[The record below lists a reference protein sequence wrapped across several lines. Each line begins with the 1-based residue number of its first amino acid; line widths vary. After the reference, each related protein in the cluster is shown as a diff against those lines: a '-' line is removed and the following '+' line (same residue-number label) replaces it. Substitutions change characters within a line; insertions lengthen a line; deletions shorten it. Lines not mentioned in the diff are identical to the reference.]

1 MRNKFSKELLSLVGL
16 NGFFYFAWS
25 WGCYQTL
32 YLQENG
38 MTTSDIGM
46 LNAVTSVVAI
56 FASTFWGVISD
67 KINSIKKTMIANF
80 LFLIVFTLFL
90 PLLPTEAKYSTVM
103 FIIYCSMLTFA
114 RSPSFTLM
122 DNISIR
128 NCTSSGLNYGAIRS
142 FGSLTYT
149 VGSILVAAVMSIIS
163 VKNTFV
169 ISALMMIPTLLFLLM
184 CTDPKVVLTKK
195 KAGPDKE
202 SIKKLFKSYYYVTFL
217 VFALL
222 FFIPRAGEFAFL
234 TYFME
239 DYNIPLDN
247 VGLIM
252 AIRAGLE
259 IPFLFFINAI
269 RKKIHLKHLIIISA
283 VCVAVECLGF
293 GLLARD
299 FASVLVFSAFF
310 GLGNGIFIGVISVYL
325 FRLAPEELKATAQ
338 SIYAS
343 VTSIS
348 SILGNLLG
356 GFAYE
361 MFGGSTFYIILGS
374 TVVLSCIVLWL
385 TTYIG
390 KRKGLVNPADELG

>member
-1 MRNKFSKELLSLVGL
+1 MSEKKNKGLLSLIGL

-38 MTTSDIGM
+38 MTTSDIGI
-46 LNAVTSVVAI
+46 LNAVSSVVAI

-80 LFLIVFTLFL
+80 LILIVFTLIL
-90 PLLPTEAKYSTVM
+90 PLLPAQGKHSAVM
-103 FIIYCSMLTFA
+103 FIIYCAILTFT
-114 RSPSFTLM
+114 RTPSFTLM
-122 DNISIR
+122 DNISVR
-128 NCTSSGLNYGAIRS
+128 NCAAEGLNYGAIRS

-149 VGSILVAAVMSIIS
+149 VGSILISFLMPIIT

-169 ISALMMIPTLLFLLM
+169 VSALLMIPTLLCLLL
-184 CTDPKVVLTKK
+184 CSDPKVVVTKTK
-195 KAGPDKE
+195 TGPDKD
-202 SIKKLFKSYYYVTFL
+202 SLKKLFKSYYYVTFL
-217 VFALL
+217 AFALL

-234 TYFME
+234 TYFMK
-239 DYNIPLDN
+239 DYSIPLEN

-259 IPFLFFINAI
+259 IPFLFFISFI
-269 RKKIHLKHLIIISA
+269 RKKIRLKHLIMIAA
-283 VCVAVECLGF
+283 VCVAIECLGL
-293 GLLARD
+293 GLLARS
-299 FASVLVFSAFF
+299 FGTVLFFSAFF

-348 SILGNLLG
+348 AILGNLLG

-361 MFGGSTFYIILGS
+361 MFGGASFYIILGS
-374 TVVLSCIVLWL
+374 TVVLSCVVLWL

-390 KRKGLVNPADELG
+390 QKKGIINPADALG